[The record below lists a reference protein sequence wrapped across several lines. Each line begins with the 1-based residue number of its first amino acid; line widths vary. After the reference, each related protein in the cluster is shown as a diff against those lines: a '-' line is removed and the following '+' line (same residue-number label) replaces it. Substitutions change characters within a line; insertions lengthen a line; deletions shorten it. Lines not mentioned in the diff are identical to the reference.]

1 MVQEEL
7 DPRAILQSLGMDN
20 ATSITPVQGGY
31 DTTIWRVDIDGVSYA
46 LRVFRSGEE
55 QFCHRERQGM
65 EAVAQ
70 IGLPVPRVHAEGNWQ
85 ERPALLLSW
94 MQDQTV
100 GAVLSAKPWRARKLG
115 MMCGMAHARLHTI
128 AVPELL
134 SQLPSDWIEWAPLE
148 DGPLRK
154 RLYEIGRQKS
164 VLLHMDFHPFNLMTD
179 GEKVTGILDW
189 KIAHAGDPRAD
200 AARTV
205 SLLSVPTFGK
215 VNIAEVLVR
224 RIFLAGWRAGYQR
237 QGGSLTEMSLFYAWA
252 GAVLIYDL
260 GERVPARRLPGI
272 KRWAA
277 RWRRQAER
285 EMTKA

>member
-7 DPRAILQSLGMDN
+7 DPRAILQSLGMNN

-31 DTTIWRVDIDGVSYA
+31 DTAIWRVEIDGVSYA
-46 LRVFRSGEE
+46 LRVFRRGED
-55 QFCHRERQGM
+55 QACHQERQVM

-70 IGLPVPRVHAEGNWQ
+70 IGLPVPRVHAEGSWQ

-94 MQDQTV
+94 MQGQTV
-100 GAVLSAKPWRARKLG
+100 GSVLSAKPWRARKLG
-115 MMCGMAHARLHTI
+115 MVCGMAHARLHTI
-128 AVPELL
+128 VAPELL
-134 SQLPSDWIEWAPLE
+134 SQLPSDWIAWAALE
-148 DGPLRK
+148 DGSLLK
-154 RLYEIGRQKS
+154 RLHEIGQQKS

-205 SLLSVPTFGK
+205 SLLSVPTFGEM
-215 VNIAEVLVR
+215 NIAVALVR

-252 GAVLIYDL
+252 GAVMIRDL
-260 GERVPARRLPGI
+260 GTRVPARRLPGI

-277 RWRRQAER
+277 RWRKQAER
-285 EMTKA
+285 EIKA